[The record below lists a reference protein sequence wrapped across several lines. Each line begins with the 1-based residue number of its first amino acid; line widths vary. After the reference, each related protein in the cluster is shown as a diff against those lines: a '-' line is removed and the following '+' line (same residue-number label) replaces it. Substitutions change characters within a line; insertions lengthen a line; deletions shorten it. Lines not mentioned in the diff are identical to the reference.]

1 MTISVIVPIYKVEA
15 YLRQC
20 VDSILAQ
27 TYTDL
32 DIVLVDD
39 GSTDNCPAICDAYAR
54 KDARVQVVHK
64 PNGGL
69 MSARQAGLRVAKGD
83 YVGFVDGDDWIESDM
98 YARFASAID
107 RYTPDMALCEFYY
120 AFADHNEPS
129 TQHLQRAY
137 YTKAQLAQEIYPTM
151 LYHAPYY
158 SFGINPCCWSKVFK
172 KELLEQYQIS
182 YGALYRWKRMGLIP
196 ESWFLRRSTPSGQ
209 ETYFHTKQICLRV
222 ERILESKERVSLD
235 ALAEEL
241 AGQKQ
246 AAAARRTL
254 VLETKYGAKTYSL
267 DELLHLYLTEGEH
280 KTDILEHL
288 KEEAL

>member
-1 MTISVIVPIYKVEA
+1 MDEDLIS
-15 YLRQC
+15 
-20 VDSILAQ
+20 
-27 TYTDL
+27 
-32 DIVLVDD
+32 
-39 GSTDNCPAICDAYAR
+39 
-54 KDARVQVVHK
+54 
-64 PNGGL
+64 
-69 MSARQAGLRVAKGD
+69 
-83 YVGFVDGDDWIESDM
+83 
-98 YARFASAID
+98 
-107 RYTPDMALCEFYY
+107 
-120 AFADHNEPS
+120 
-129 TQHLQRAY
+129 
-137 YTKAQLAQEIYPTM
+137 
-151 LYHAPYY
+151 
-158 SFGINPCCWSKVFK
+158 K
-172 KELLEQYQIS
+172 KELLERYGIS

-209 ETYFHTKQICLRV
+209 ETYFHTKICLRV

-254 VLETKYGAKTYSL
+254 VLETKYGAKIYPL